1 MGCPA
6 MSDDLGRFMAVAS
19 AAERPSAEPIGL
31 FLAGGCCAASSLPA
45 RGFRSSSR
53 SDWLC
58 ESFLCAGA
66 CPTIL
71 AKDGRKFFGTSSI
84 TTNLRR
90 WPNLLAGAGTSLTWS
105 STSPPFA
112 AGRFFMP
119 STSLPSLGLS
129 SDESDV
135 DFFRRRNSAS
145 TAGGSVGDN
154 NGGIT
159 AGGRGFFATGT
170 VGSSLFDLNDALPSS
185 ASSRRFLSLS
195 FLAFASSSSARN
207 RFSLSR
213 LSKLKCKGES
223 SGGTN
228 DLADAPSAFVGVP
241 RLLLCAAA
249 LGRTPLTESPRDR
262 PVREVLRSGFVAPFR
277 RDLPLGS
284 DDDDGGTPRSS
295 FDEDT
300 PATSRWSRSRD
311 EGGILSLRRGTSSR
325 SRWNR
330 SSARRRSS
338 GRDRFGGRSSSASGI
353 RRLPAGDGGRGGN
366 DAGFGGSL
374 RRRKQNIVNQ
384 VRHTLEEHSIR
395 LIAHRDSGA
404 MPSRLGF
411 GFALAEDDSK
421 SLVLVVR
428 LSDRLG
434 S

>member
-1 MGCPA
+1 

-31 FLAGGCCAASSLPA
+31 FLAGGCCAAASSLLPA
-45 RGFRSSSR
+45 RAFRSSSLSR
-53 SDWLC
+53 SDWLR

-71 AKDGRKFFGTSSI
+71 AKDGRRLFGTSSI

-90 WPNLLAGAGTSLTWS
+90 WPNLLLAGAGTSLTWS
-105 STSPPFA
+105 STSPFA
-112 AGRFFMP
+112 AGRFLRP

-170 VGSSLFDLNDALPSS
+170 VGSSLFDLYDALPSS

-195 FLAFASSSSARN
+195 FLAFAYSSSARN

-228 DLADAPSAFVGVP
+228 DLAAADAPSAFVGGVP

-262 PVREVLRSGFVAPFR
+262 PVGGVLRSGFVAPFR

-284 DDDDGGTPRSS
+284 DDDGGVPRSS

-300 PATSRWSRSRD
+300 AATSRWSRSRD
-311 EGGILSLRRGTSSR
+311 GGGILSLRRGTSSR

-338 GRDRFGGRSSSASGI
+338 GRDRF
-353 RRLPAGDGGRGGN
+353 
-366 DAGFGGSL
+366 
-374 RRRKQNIVNQ
+374 
-384 VRHTLEEHSIR
+384 
-395 LIAHRDSGA
+395 
-404 MPSRLGF
+404 
-411 GFALAEDDSK
+411 
-421 SLVLVVR
+421 
-428 LSDRLG
+428 
-434 S
+434 